1 MTAERELSKALE
13 QACRAAVLLT
23 GIAKAAEFAV
33 LSGIAALERGDIA
46 DNVVRVET
54 AAAAIQ
60 WRAKLPT
67 QSAPALVQHPTGV
80 SVAFSVCPDLP
91 QLRHVASFGEKPC
104 AGLQNCNS
112 SMLKAQ
118 RGGILVGC
126 KVCRIVANEENN
138 CSKRRLR

>member
-13 QACRAAVLLT
+13 EACRAAVLLT
-23 GIAKAAEFAV
+23 GIAKAAEFSV

-67 QSAPALVQHPTGV
+67 QSAPALVQPPRGFQWLFLYAPTFRNCVMLRV
-80 SVAFSVCPDLP
+80 SAKSRAL
-91 QLRHVASFGEKPC
+91 
-104 AGLQNCNS
+104 
-112 SMLKAQ
+112 
-118 RGGILVGC
+118 GC
-126 KVCRIVANEENN
+126 RTATPRC
-138 CSKRRLR
+138 